1 MKKRSQYS
9 AAFKAKVALAAI
21 KEEGISELSSQFAVH
36 GSMVNKWKAHLLKWA
51 SRLFEEPKFGSSDE
65 QEAALNDALYR
76 KIGQLEIELDFL
88 KKKLDNERHGTMGS
102 D

>member
-1 MKKRSQYS
+1 MSTPRKRHN

-21 KEEGISELSSQFAVH
+21 KEEGTVSELSSQFAVH
-36 GSMVNKWKAHLLKWA
+36 SSMVNKWKAHLLKWA
-51 SRLFEEPKFGSSDE
+51 SRLFEEPQSGSSNK

-88 KKKLDNERHGTMGS
+88 KKKLGQ
-102 D
+102 